1 MSGVVDAADLSCVVR
16 APRFSTAIH
25 QLLHQESVE
34 RWSEGWALAERLGPA
49 VVPALQTVLRQEAN
63 LLKRLV
69 LIGALAAA
77 SRTADADPR
86 LLEIAAAKPRGV
98 EEATLVLMCLAVAPL
113 RSRSA
118 PELEQIYAEE
128 RAGGAVSV
136 AAALA
141 SARYA
146 PAATA
151 TARADNA
158 SARPALPSCEQVAL
172 AVRRSLPFDALRRAH
187 DAVRQARGAVAA
199 SVVLRAALLGRGG
212 KPSDELEGMAR
223 DLVQQANIP
232 REVRVAAA
240 LYLGAAGARLD
251 GLVVSDAHARA
262 ALAAVLATQK
272 EPRRPDLLDPSP
284 EILIEPR
291 NRLFLVTA
299 YALATPWSTIAAD
312 REKWS
317 REPAL
322 TEAVV
327 LALAWRVLARDD
339 AASAIVARITSGLS
353 AGPAAVWWQ
362 LATGARV
369 ERTQLTVLDAGGSRV
384 AALALDGCA
393 DRPVIARQI
402 ESALWRAGAHPNW
415 IGYLAWADLVRD
427 ALLAGSDEVS
437 ARLQSQERPPLPR
450 GIESSNAKFFQ
461 VADRLFRFL
470 TERVPEPPPELR
482 LR

>member
-34 RWSEGWALAERLGPA
+34 RWSEGWALAERLGPP
-49 VVPALQTVLRQEAN
+49 VVPALQAALRQEAN

-69 LIGALAAA
+69 LIGALAAG
-77 SRTADADPR
+77 SRAADADLR
-86 LLEIAAAKPRGV
+86 LLEIATAKPRGI
-98 EEATLVLMCLAVAPL
+98 EEATLALMCLAVAPL

-146 PAATA
+146 PAGTA
-151 TARADNA
+151 AGRADNA
-158 SARPALPSCEQVAL
+158 SGRPALTTCEQVAL
-172 AVRRSLPFDALRRAH
+172 AVRRSLPLDALRRAH
-187 DAVRQARGAVAA
+187 DAVRQARGSVAA

-212 KPSDELEGMAR
+212 KPSDELEALAR

-240 LYLGAAGARLD
+240 LYLGGVGARLD
-251 GLVVSDAHARA
+251 GLMVGDAQARA
-262 ALAAVLATQK
+262 ALAAVLAARQ
-272 EPRRPDLLDPSP
+272 EQRRQDLFGPSP
-284 EILIEPR
+284 EVLIEPQT
-291 NRLFLVTA
+291 RLVLVAA
-299 YALATPWSTIAAD
+299 YALVTPWSTIAAD
-312 REKWS
+312 MEKWS

-322 TEAVV
+322 HEVVV
-327 LALAWRVLARDD
+327 LTLAWRAQARDEP
-339 AASAIVARITSGLS
+339 AGAIVTRITSGLS

-362 LATGARV
+362 MATRARV
-369 ERTQLTVLDAGGSRV
+369 ERTQLSVLDAAGLRV

-393 DRPVIARQI
+393 DRAVVARQI
-402 ESALWRAGAHPNW
+402 EDALWRAGAHPNS
-415 IGYLAWADLVRD
+415 IGYTAWADLVRD

-437 ARLQSQERPPLPR
+437 ARLQSQERPPQPR